1 LNQVGAIQ
9 KVFETNLCFTLLN
22 GLLPVEHFLFYK
34 LMKNVLIQFNQKP
47 IAVYPIYIKITGSVN
62 AGLLLSQIMYW
73 YGAVNG
79 RTFYKSDAEIMDE
92 TMLSVN
98 ELRHAKARLKQ
109 MSFIKITLHGV
120 PAKTHYTI
128 DDKLLFSEINKCSL
142 VESTKL
148 DKSKPRNYNSEINE
162 TNTENTTENTT
173 KNTTEKGCEN
183 DFSLPDLE
191 VKNPFSRQSYHDAL
205 NTDTDPKESC
215 AKEKVQREPSETYLC
230 FSAFASTYERLAG
243 VTYPSDKGNYIMTA
257 KDGANCKKLVTWLK
271 KVSASEQASEDMVTM
286 FTTAAWQISDKWLK
300 ANFTISNIYS
310 QANNIYTKFLY
321 ASPLAKEK
329 KRQEEIDKLVNEF
342 TI

>member
-1 LNQVGAIQ
+1 MNKLNNKIKENFTIIPNEIIRNKNISDRARFIFCYMASMPDDWKFYQGAMAKELGYTKDTLRKYIDELLTTGYLHREQ
-9 KVFETNLCFTLLN
+9 RREEGKFDSYDYTLNFIPSGKKADTVKSRNVEKPTREKSTLTNKDL
-22 GLLPVEHFLFYK
+22 EQRK
-34 LMKNVLIQFNQKP
+34 
-47 IAVYPIYIKITGSVN
+47 
-62 AGLLLSQIMYW
+62 
-73 YGAVNG
+73 
-79 RTFYKSDAEIMDE
+79 
-92 TMLSVN
+92 
-98 ELRHAKARLKQ
+98 
-109 MSFIKITLHGV
+109 
-120 PAKTHYTI
+120 
-128 DDKLLFSEINKCSL
+128 
-142 VESTKL
+142 
-148 DKSKPRNYNSEINE
+148 
-162 TNTENTTENTT
+162 TNTN
-173 KNTTEKGCEN
+173 KDFDKGCEN

-205 NTDTDPKESC
+205 NTDSDPKENFA
-215 AKEKVQREPSETYLC
+215 AKEKVADRLPSETYAC

-243 VTYPSDKGNYIMTA
+243 VTYPSDKGNYIMSA

-271 KVSASEQASEDMVTM
+271 KVSANEQAPEDMVTM

>member
-1 LNQVGAIQ
+1 
-9 KVFETNLCFTLLN
+9 
-22 GLLPVEHFLFYK
+22 
-34 LMKNVLIQFNQKP
+34 
-47 IAVYPIYIKITGSVN
+47 
-62 AGLLLSQIMYW
+62 
-73 YGAVNG
+73 
-79 RTFYKSDAEIMDE
+79 
-92 TMLSVN
+92 MLSIN

-128 DDKLLFSEINKCSL
+128 DDKLLISAINECSL

-148 DKSKPRNYNSEINE
+148 NKSKPRNYNSEINE

-173 KNTTEKGCEN
+173 KNTTDKGCEN

-191 VKNPFSRQSYHDAL
+191 VKNPFSRQSFHDAL
-205 NTDTDPKESC
+205 NTDPDPKESC
-215 AKEKVQREPSETYLC
+215 VKEKVQREPSETYLC
-230 FSAFASTYERLAG
+230 FSAFCSTYERLAG
-243 VTYPSDKGNYIMTA
+243 VTYPSDNGNYIMTA
-257 KDGANCKKLVTWLK
+257 KDGANCKKLVSWLK
-271 KVSASEQASEDMVTM
+271 KVSASEQAADEMVTM

-321 ASPLAKEK
+321 TNPVAKEK

-342 TI
+342 TL

>member
-1 LNQVGAIQ
+1 VKKLLINLN
-9 KVFETNLCFTLLN
+9 LR
-22 GLLPVEHFLFYK
+22 
-34 LMKNVLIQFNQKP
+34 P
-47 IAVYPIYIKITGSVN
+47 IAVYPVYIKLTGSVN

-73 YGAVNG
+73 YSAVNG
-79 RTFYKSDAEIMDE
+79 RTFYKSDAEIMEE

-98 ELRHAKARLKQ
+98 ELRHAKSRLKQ

-128 DDKLLFSEINKCSL
+128 DDKLLFSAINECSL

-148 DKSKPRNYNSEINE
+148 DKSKPRNYNSGINE
-162 TNTENTTENTT
+162 TITENTTENTT
-173 KNTTEKGCEN
+173 KNTTEKGC
-183 DFSLPDLE
+183 DFSNPLPDLE
-191 VKNPFSRQSYHDAL
+191 VKNPFSRQSFHDAL
-205 NTDTDPKESC
+205 NTDSDPKESC
-215 AKEKVQREPSETYLC
+215 AKEKVADRLPSETYLC

-271 KVSASEQASEDMVTM
+271 KVSASEQAPEDMVTM

-342 TI
+342 TL

>member
-1 LNQVGAIQ
+1 
-9 KVFETNLCFTLLN
+9 
-22 GLLPVEHFLFYK
+22 
-34 LMKNVLIQFNQKP
+34 MKNVLIQFNQKP

-73 YGAVNG
+73 YSAVKG
-79 RTFYKSDAEIMDE
+79 RTFYKSDAEIMEE

-128 DDKLLFSEINKCSL
+128 DDKLLFSEINECSL

-148 DKSKPRNYNSEINE
+148 DKSKPRNYNSGINE
-162 TNTENTTENTT
+162 TITENTTENTT
-173 KNTTEKGCEN
+173 KNTTEKGCEFKN
-183 DFSLPDLE
+183 PLPDLE
-191 VKNPFSRQSYHDAL
+191 VKNPFSRQSYHDSL
-205 NTDTDPKESC
+205 SYEQGE
-215 AKEKVQREPSETYLC
+215 KEKEKSFATKKEKEREPSETYLC

-257 KDGANCKKLVTWLK
+257 KDGSNCKKLVTWLK
-271 KVSASEQASEDMVTM
+271 KVSASEQAPEDMVQM

-329 KRQEEIDKLVNEF
+329 KRQEEINKLVNEF
-342 TI
+342 TL